1 MLRSAE
7 AGQPVAARGSAAGC
21 SRRTSVEEMFSLLL
35 KRRRK
40 GLCAISPVRS
50 STINKIERRGPF
62 CRVVRPAL
70 RLVLVANLASEQQ
83 IPAQIRRFADSP
95 ENIQAILNALPAL
108 VGYWDKDLRN
118 RMANDAYV
126 EFFGVS
132 PEQLRGAHISELL
145 GPELYEKN
153 LPYIEDALRGERQL
167 FDREITTPSGEVRY
181 TQASYIPDVIDGEV
195 RGFFVLVTDI
205 SERRR
210 IEEEVEKRSAQ
221 LAEAERLAR
230 LGSWEWDIPSNRMT
244 CSAGL
249 FEIYGINPEE
259 FSGVYEPG
267 KSKFTHPDDRE
278 LVERE
283 MREAVERG
291 TPVDF
296 EYRIIRGDG
305 RVRRMH
311 SRAEL
316 IADAEGN
323 PLRLTGTAQDVTEV
337 RAAAEVLHQTATDLG
352 RRAAELHQL
361 PDRSAQSADELSKIL
376 SARQVEILGL
386 VAEGL
391 SNADISNRLYLS
403 ESTVKWH
410 VRKILRALR
419 VSNRAQAVA
428 RYLSASAP

>member
-1 MLRSAE
+1 MAD
-7 AGQPVAARGSAAGC
+7 
-21 SRRTSVEEMFSLLL
+21 
-35 KRRRK
+35 
-40 GLCAISPVRS
+40 
-50 STINKIERRGPF
+50 
-62 CRVVRPAL
+62 
-70 RLVLVANLASEQQ
+70 LASDQQ
-83 IPAQIRRFADSP
+83 IPAQVRRFADSP

-108 VGYWDKDLRN
+108 VGYWDRDLRN
-118 RMANDAYV
+118 RMANDAYI
-126 EFFGVS
+126 EFFGKT
-132 PEQLRGAHISELL
+132 PREMRGMHIGELL
-145 GPELYEKN
+145 GPDLYEQN
-153 LPYIEDALRGERQL
+153 LPYMEGALRGEPQL
-167 FDREITTPSGEVRY
+167 FDRAITTPSGEVRY
-181 TQASYIPDVIDGEV
+181 TQASYSPDVVDGDV

-210 IEEEVEKRSAQ
+210 IEEEVEQSRVR

-230 LGSWEWDIPSNRMT
+230 LGSWEWDISTNRIT

-249 FEIYGINPEE
+249 FEIYGIDPEE

-283 MREAVERG
+283 MLEAVERG

-352 RRAAELHQL
+352 RRAAELHRL
-361 PDRSAQSADELSKIL
+361 PDRSSASADKLSKVL
-376 SARQVEILGL
+376 TARQVEILGL

-428 RYLSASAP
+428 RYLSASRP